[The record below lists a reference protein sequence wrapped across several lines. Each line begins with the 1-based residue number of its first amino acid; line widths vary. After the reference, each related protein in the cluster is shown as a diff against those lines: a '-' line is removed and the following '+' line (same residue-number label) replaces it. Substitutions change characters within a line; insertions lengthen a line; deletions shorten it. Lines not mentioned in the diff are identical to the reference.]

1 MKKTLLSLIVLAASI
16 SANAQTVSD
25 FENIKLDEGTSYW
38 NGVSLGDGVDYS
50 ATISY
55 KSGSCYFPMSTS
67 VSWGYGNPSGF
78 IVSKASTDDTF
89 ATDAPFASITGKG
102 ANGSAQYVACTIDPS
117 VAAPRVKTGD
127 SYDDP
132 KTVTG
137 CYITCTVDLP
147 YYLENGRGFLDRNA
161 YTTGDWLGVKATGFD
176 AEGKETGSA
185 VIYLA
190 DYRDESATQKWLTD
204 WTWFDLSGLGAVK
217 EVEFKLVASEN
228 HVRSFNQQVL
238 TTASFCMDDFN
249 GTAPA
254 TEVKSISGKT
264 VKSTS
269 IYTADGKQ
277 VSSMSEGVNAVVTVY
292 EDGTVSTKKVMK

>member
-1 MKKTLLSLIVLAASI
+1 MKKLLLAIVAVAASF
-16 SANAQTVSD
+16 SANAQVSD
-25 FENIKLDEGTSYW
+25 FENITLDEGVSYW
-38 NGVSLGDGVDYS
+38 NGISLGDGVDYS
-50 ATISY
+50 ATVSY

-89 ATDAPFASITGKG
+89 ASEAPFASITGKG

-117 VAAPRVKTGD
+117 VAAPRVKIGD
-127 SYDDP
+127 SYDEAKP
-132 KTVTG
+132 VTG

-176 AEGKETGSA
+176 GEGNETASA
-185 VIYLA
+185 IIYLA
-190 DYRDESATQKWLTD
+190 DYRDAEVAQKWLTE
-204 WTWFDLSGLGAVK
+204 WTWFDLSALGAVK

-228 HVRSFNQQVL
+228 HVRAFNQQVL

-249 GTAPA
+249 GETP
-254 TEVKSISGKT
+254 SGIKAINFDEKES
-264 VKSTS
+264 VAYSTS
-269 IYTADGKQ
+269 GVAVSDDAKGIVIKNGKKYY
-277 VSSMSEGVNAVVTVY
+277 N
-292 EDGTVSTKKVMK
+292 K